1 MNLRFL
7 PAAREELDAATSYL
21 EDRIQGLG
29 EEFLEDVER
38 TGTLYTS
45 VSSNWATL
53 GRNASR
59 NSAPTIFVQ
68 LGIPH
73 CRWAIR
79 NRSGR
84 TQTQAPWLLAPTGLT
99 ANNRF
104 ERSRGRMFGEP
115 RRESMI
121 WTTSSLGANR
131 EFHELRASSYAIQGL
146 G

>member
-7 PAAREELDAATSYL
+7 PAAREELDAAASYL

-38 TGTLYTS
+38 TGTL
-45 VSSNWATL
+45 L
-53 GRNASR
+53 RQF
-59 NSAPTIFVQ
+59 PQ
-68 LGIPH
+68 LGDAWTLCIAQIRSNDFRSTLYISH

-99 ANNRF
+99 VNNRF
-104 ERSRGRMFGEP
+104 ERSRDRVFGEP
-115 RRESMI
+115 RRGSMI
-121 WTTSSLGANR
+121 WINR
-131 EFHELRASSYAIQGL
+131 LRLAAKHSRVAQPHR
-146 G
+146 